1 MTFNT
6 TSFLAGVGTVFAAV
20 ALGFAGGAMITSS
33 PKVEP
38 NRLERV
44 TAAAPATTP
53 DASVKTAT
61 PAVRPVTAAKAP
73 EEPAAAAASETK
85 NDKNEM
91 AQSPAAP
98 DRVISEAPAA
108 ASQQAVPPQPAPIA
122 ANPVVAK
129 AAAKDDAEPQAESP
143 KKARDD
149 QLKREIASRNA
160 ERRAER
166 RRERR
171 KRDIEGAEDAVL
183 QMQPDDGPQQTM
195 PQRYDQRYDRSP
207 RFGFFGDD

>member
-6 TSFLAGVGTVFAAV
+6 TSFFAGVGTVFAAV
-20 ALGFAGGAMITSS
+20 ALGFAGGAMITTA

-44 TAAAPATTP
+44 MATAPATTP

-61 PAVRPVTAAKAP
+61 PDVRPVTAAKAP
-73 EEPAAAAASETK
+73 EEPAGAAVSEAK
-85 NDKNEM
+85 NDRNEM
-91 AQSPAAP
+91 AQSPPAP

-108 ASQQAVPPQPAPIA
+108 ASQQAVPPQPAPVT
-122 ANPVVAK
+122 ANSVVAK
-129 AAAKDDAEPQAESP
+129 ADAEPQAESP
-143 KKARDD
+143 RKARDD

-166 RRERR
+166 RREGR
-171 KRDIEGAEDAVL
+171 KRDIDGAEEAVL